1 MLEVAIFSDT
11 FRFFSGTVPT
21 FIVKDTEIPANY
33 EAISCHRQ
41 KMKCRKTV
49 HSFLKIPEYWIEKG
63 PIPSLRLICQPL
75 PFFDFIFFSF
85 SSSLNSDLSGVSSFK
100 KKTNYFFYSFFLY
113 ASISGAFSISSSKSL
128 FVAMEV
134 WLMISPIN

>member
-75 PFFDFIFFSF
+75 PFFNSIFFSF

-100 KKTNYFFYSFFLY
+100 KK
-113 ASISGAFSISSSKSL
+113 IIFSILSFCMLRSL
-128 FVAMEV
+128 EPFRYLLLKLSLLQ
-134 WLMISPIN
+134 WKCG